1 MGTLLLIDITLSH
14 NHHVIHWFRVK
25 TAKYFL
31 KYYHIYVAININVVC
46 KNDTKDEINILG
58 IQYNYNNTMSNKN
71 CSYFSS
77 AKFMSQT
84 YVNVT
89 YTIKQNIPQ
98 VIFHFQF
105 SASMI

>member
-31 KYYHIYVAININVVC
+31 KYYHIYVAINNNVVC

-58 IQYNYNNTMSNKN
+58 IQYNYNNTKEQTVHILAAP
-71 CSYFSS
+71 SS
-77 AKFMSQT
+77 CLKHM
-84 YVNVT
+84 
-89 YTIKQNIPQ
+89 
-98 VIFHFQF
+98 
-105 SASMI
+105 